1 MRQVKMATKAPR
13 LGRGLE
19 ALLVDVS
26 GEQNLSEKIEQKNLF
41 IQQQTQLLQEAQ
53 QLKLLLDTFEQ
64 LVQQLEFF
72 NTNNSTLL

>member
-26 GEQNLSEKIEQKNLF
+26 GEQNLSDKIEQKNLF
-41 IQQQTQLLQEAQ
+41 MQEQSQLLQEAQ

>member
-1 MRQVKMATKAPR
+1 MRQVKMATKASR

>member
-1 MRQVKMATKAPR
+1 MATKALR

-19 ALLVDVS
+19 ALLFDVS
-26 GEQNLSEKIEQKNLF
+26 SEHGLSEKTEQNNTF
-41 IQQQTQLLQEAQ
+41 AQQQMQLLQEAQ
-53 QLKLLLDTFEQ
+53 QLKRLLDTFEQ

>member
-26 GEQNLSEKIEQKNLF
+26 SEHGLSEKTEQNNAF
-41 IQQQTQLLQEAQ
+41 AQQQMQLLQEAQ
-53 QLKLLLDTFEQ
+53 QLKRLLDTFEQ

>member
-1 MRQVKMATKAPR
+1 MATKAPR

-26 GEQNLSEKIEQKNLF
+26 SEHGLSEKTEQNNAF
-41 IQQQTQLLQEAQ
+41 AQQQMQLLQEAQ
-53 QLKLLLDTFEQ
+53 QLKRLLDTFEQ

>member
-26 GEQNLSEKIEQKNLF
+26 SEQNLSEKIEQKNLF

-72 NTNNSTLL
+72 NKNNSTLL

>member
-26 GEQNLSEKIEQKNLF
+26 SEQNLSEKIEQKNLF

-53 QLKLLLDTFEQ
+53 QLKLLLDTFEH

-72 NTNNSTLL
+72 NKNNSTLL